1 MNCSQASHQGHRR
14 EARSRTKTM
23 EEMYRVGEELGR
35 LFSEDK
41 SVDLTP
47 ILRKSKEAARK
58 HRAKSGIIK
67 SGPLGGQHKVKIGS
81 VHLYSTVHCTL
92 LKYSC
97 TGYSAE
103 KTYCYA

>member
-1 MNCSQASHQGHRR
+1 M
-14 EARSRTKTM
+14 
-23 EEMYRVGEELGR
+23 GEELGR

-41 SVDLTP
+41 TVDLTP

-81 VHLYSTVHCTL
+81 VHLYSTVHCTP
-92 LKYSC
+92 LKYAC

-103 KTYCYA
+103 KMLCLIV

>member
-1 MNCSQASHQGHRR
+1 M
-14 EARSRTKTM
+14 
-23 EEMYRVGEELGR
+23 GEELGR

-67 SGPLGGQHKVKIGS
+67 SGPLGGQHKVK
-81 VHLYSTVHCTL
+81 VLYTCTVQYVHCTL
-92 LKYSC
+92 LKYGC